1 MQGSSMARCPWAFL
15 APTPEVKPNQTKPTP
30 RHLSILFTHHLP
42 SLAIIHSFGHAF
54 IILSL
59 LDKHRESAKQEEA
72 FFRDRRLPRLLLIL
86 DSLEER
92 IPDLKARIA

>member
-1 MQGSSMARCPWAFL
+1 MARCPWAFL
-15 APTPEVKPNQTKPTP
+15 APTPEVKPNQTDTTP
-30 RHLSILFTHHLP
+30 SLHPFTHHLL

-72 FFRDRRLPRLLLIL
+72 FFRDRLLPRLLLIL

-92 IPDLKARIA
+92 IPDLKAHTA